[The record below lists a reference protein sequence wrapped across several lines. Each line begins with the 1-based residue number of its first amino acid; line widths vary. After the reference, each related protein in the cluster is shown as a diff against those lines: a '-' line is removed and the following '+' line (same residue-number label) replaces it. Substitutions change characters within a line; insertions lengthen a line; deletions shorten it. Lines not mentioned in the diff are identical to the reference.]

1 MFNKY
6 IKINEKKISVGQDGK
21 TGGWY
26 CKNLDAETTSE
37 LKVLIGE
44 VNEILNTYNQKTDE
58 DGGDKK
64 KSPSSKKT
72 G

>member
-26 CKNLDAETTSE
+26 CKNLDAETISE

-44 VNEILNTYNQKTDE
+44 VNEILNMYNQKTD

-64 KSPSSKKT
+64 KSPSFKKT